1 MPTEAMRKELERLD
15 RIHRREE
22 LIKSLKTAPV
32 RCCATCGQKHPTVDL
47 VRGECEACRNR

>member
-15 RIHRREE
+15 RIRRREE

-47 VRGECEACRNR
+47 VRGECKACLNR